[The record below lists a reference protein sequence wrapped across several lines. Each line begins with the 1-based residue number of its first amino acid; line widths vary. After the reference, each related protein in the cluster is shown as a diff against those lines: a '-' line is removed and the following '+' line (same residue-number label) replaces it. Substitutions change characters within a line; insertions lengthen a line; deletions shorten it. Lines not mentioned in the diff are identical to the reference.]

1 MLYRTFFLTFLLSFS
16 LVACGF
22 NPTETNSSSES
33 ETATDAEVNPET
45 EAKKVIALT
54 SLTAD
59 IIYRLDATKL
69 IGISGT
75 RLLKEDDRFTDFPT
89 VNQGNTPPDLEKIVS
104 LEPDLVI
111 GAEGFSDQ
119 TLSKLEELGIKTIA
133 TNIDSWEALKEV
145 TKTLASAIGA
155 DPQSLLQEYETYLP
169 NQTNVETNLSTL
181 VLVSRQPILAPNK
194 NSWAGDL
201 LSQFPVTN
209 LAAKL
214 QGSSPVGGYV
224 TLSPEKILESNP
236 DTLIIVDPSREG
248 ILEQLKQEPFWQ
260 NLKATQQDQVYVFD
274 YYGLVNPGSL
284 EKIKTASQKLEAAFF
299 KSLSR

>member
-1 MLYRTFFLTFLLSFS
+1 MLYRTFLLTFLLGFS
-16 LVACGF
+16 LVACGVNTTDT
-22 NPTETNSSSES
+22 NPNSQA
-33 ETATDAEVNPET
+33 ETATDADLNPET
-45 EAKKVIALT
+45 EAQKVVALT

-69 IGISGT
+69 VGIPGS
-75 RLLKEDDRFTDFPT
+75 RLLKEDERFTDFPT
-89 VNQGNTPPDLEKIVS
+89 MNEGRTPPDLEKIVA

-145 TKTLASAIGA
+145 TKTLASEIKA
-155 DPQSLLQEYETYLP
+155 DPEPLLKEYDTYLP
-169 NQTNVETNLSTL
+169 NQNNEKSNLSTL

-209 LAAKL
+209 LAAQL

-224 TLSPEKILESNP
+224 TLSPETILESNP

-284 EKIKTASQKLEAAFF
+284 EKIKTTSQQLEVTL
-299 KSLSR
+299 KD

>member
-16 LVACGF
+16 LVACGV

-33 ETATDAEVNPET
+33 ETATDAEVNSET
-45 EAKKVIALT
+45 EAEKVVALT

-69 IGISGT
+69 VGIPGS
-75 RLLKEDDRFTDFPT
+75 RLLKEDERFTDFPT
-89 VNQGNTPPDLEKIVS
+89 MNEGRTPPDLEKIVA

-133 TNIDSWEALKEV
+133 TNIDSWTSLKEV
-145 TKTLASAIGA
+145 TKTLASAIGS
-155 DPQSLLQEYETYLP
+155 DPEPLLKEYDTYLP
-169 NQTNVETNLSTL
+169 DKTNEKSNLSTL

-201 LSQFPVTN
+201 LSAFPVKN
-209 LAAKL
+209 VAAQL

-248 ILEQLKQEPFWQ
+248 ILEQLKQEAFWK

-284 EKIKTASQKLEAAFF
+284 EKIKTASQQLEATFLNN
-299 KSLSR
+299 LSK

>member
-1 MLYRTFFLTFLLSFS
+1 MLYRTFFFTFLLSVS
-16 LVACGF
+16 LVACGVNTTDT
-22 NPTETNSSSES
+22 NPNSQAET
-33 ETATDAEVNPET
+33 TTDTDLNPET
-45 EAKKVIALT
+45 EAEKVVALT

-69 IGISGT
+69 VGIPGS
-75 RLLKEDDRFTDFPT
+75 RLLKEDERFTDFPT
-89 VNQGNTPPDLEKIVS
+89 MNEGRTPPDLEKIVA

-133 TNIDSWEALKEV
+133 TNIDSWTSLKEV
-145 TKTLASAIGA
+145 TKTLASAIGS
-155 DPQSLLQEYETYLP
+155 DPEPLLKEYDTYLP
-169 NQTNVETNLSTL
+169 DKTNEKSNLSTL

-201 LSQFPVTN
+201 LSAFPVKN
-209 LAAKL
+209 VAAQL

-248 ILEQLKQEPFWQ
+248 ILEQLKQEAFWK

-284 EKIKTASQKLEAAFF
+284 EKIKTASQQLEATFN
-299 KSLSR
+299 

>member
-1 MLYRTFFLTFLLSFS
+1 MLYRTFLLTFLLGFS
-16 LVACGF
+16 LVACGVNTTDT
-22 NPTETNSSSES
+22 NPNSQAET
-33 ETATDAEVNPET
+33 TTDTDLNPET
-45 EAKKVIALT
+45 EAQKVVALT

-69 IGISGT
+69 VGISGS
-75 RLLKEDDRFTDFPT
+75 RLLKEDERFTDFPT
-89 VNQGNTPPDLEKIVS
+89 MNEGRTPPDLEKIVA

-133 TNIDSWEALKEV
+133 TNIDSWTSLKEV
-145 TKTLASAIGA
+145 TKTLASAIGS
-155 DPQSLLQEYETYLP
+155 DPEPLLKEYDTYLP
-169 NQTNVETNLSTL
+169 NQNNEKSNLSTL

-209 LAAKL
+209 LAAQL

-224 TLSPEKILESNP
+224 TLSPEKILQSNP

-248 ILEQLKQEPFWQ
+248 ILEQLKQEAFWK

-284 EKIKTASQKLEAAFF
+284 EKIKTASQQLEATFN
-299 KSLSR
+299 

>member
-1 MLYRTFFLTFLLSFS
+1 MLYRTFFFTFLLSVS
-16 LVACGF
+16 LVACGVNTTDT
-22 NPTETNSSSES
+22 NPNSQAET
-33 ETATDAEVNPET
+33 TTDTDLNPET
-45 EAKKVIALT
+45 EAQKVVALT

-69 IGISGT
+69 VGIPGS
-75 RLLKEDDRFTDFPT
+75 RLLKEDERFTDFPT
-89 VNQGNTPPDLEKIVS
+89 MNEGRTPPDLEKIVA

-133 TNIDSWEALKEV
+133 TNIDSWKSLKEV
-145 TKTLASAIGA
+145 TKTLASAIGS
-155 DPQSLLQEYETYLP
+155 DPEPLLKEYDTYLP
-169 NQTNVETNLSTL
+169 DKTNEKSNLSTL

-209 LAAKL
+209 LAAQL

-224 TLSPEKILESNP
+224 TLSPEKILQSNP

-248 ILEQLKQEPFWQ
+248 ILEQLKQEAFWK

-284 EKIKTASQKLEAAFF
+284 EKIKTASQQLEATFN
-299 KSLSR
+299 

>member
-1 MLYRTFFLTFLLSFS
+1 
-16 LVACGF
+16 VACGVNTTDT
-22 NPTETNSSSES
+22 NPNSQAET
-33 ETATDAEVNPET
+33 TTDTDLNPET
-45 EAKKVIALT
+45 EAQKVVALT

-69 IGISGT
+69 VGISGS
-75 RLLKEDDRFTDFPT
+75 RLLKEDERFTDFPT
-89 VNQGNTPPDLEKIVS
+89 MNEGRTPPDLEKIVA

-133 TNIDSWEALKEV
+133 TNIDSWTSLKEV
-145 TKTLASAIGA
+145 TKTLASAIGS
-155 DPQSLLQEYETYLP
+155 DPEPLLKEYDTYLP
-169 NQTNVETNLSTL
+169 NQNNEKSNLSTL

-209 LAAKL
+209 LAAQL

-224 TLSPEKILESNP
+224 TLSPEKILQSNP

-248 ILEQLKQEPFWQ
+248 ILEQLKQEAFWK

-284 EKIKTASQKLEAAFF
+284 EKIKTASQQLEATFN
-299 KSLSR
+299 

>member
-1 MLYRTFFLTFLLSFS
+1 MLYRTFFFTFLLSVS
-16 LVACGF
+16 LVACGVNTTDT
-22 NPTETNSSSES
+22 NPNSQAET
-33 ETATDAEVNPET
+33 TTDTDLNPET
-45 EAKKVIALT
+45 EAEKVVALT

-69 IGISGT
+69 VGIPGS
-75 RLLKEDDRFTDFPT
+75 RLLKEDERFTDFPT
-89 VNQGNTPPDLEKIVS
+89 MNEGRTPPDLEKIVA

-133 TNIDSWEALKEV
+133 TNIDSWESLKEI
-145 TKTLASAIGA
+145 TKTLASAIGS
-155 DPQSLLQEYETYLP
+155 DPEPLLQEYDTYLP
-169 NQTNVETNLSTL
+169 TNNTNAETNPSTL

-209 LAAKL
+209 LAAQL

-248 ILEQLKQEPFWQ
+248 ILEQLKKEAFWK
-260 NLKATQQDQVYVFD
+260 NLKATQQNQVYVFD

-284 EKIKTASQKLEAAFF
+284 EKIKTASQQLETTFND
-299 KSLSR
+299 